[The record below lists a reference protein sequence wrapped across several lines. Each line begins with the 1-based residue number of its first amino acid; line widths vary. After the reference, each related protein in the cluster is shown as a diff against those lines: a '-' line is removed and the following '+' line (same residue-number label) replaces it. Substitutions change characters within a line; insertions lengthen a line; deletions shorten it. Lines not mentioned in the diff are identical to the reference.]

1 MGIGEMRRLKDAE
14 ESVRLLLERV
24 DKLEAHVFGIE
35 ADEDLNDVDVIVP
48 KRKPGRPKKDAA

>member
-1 MGIGEMRRLKDAE
+1 MRRLKDAE